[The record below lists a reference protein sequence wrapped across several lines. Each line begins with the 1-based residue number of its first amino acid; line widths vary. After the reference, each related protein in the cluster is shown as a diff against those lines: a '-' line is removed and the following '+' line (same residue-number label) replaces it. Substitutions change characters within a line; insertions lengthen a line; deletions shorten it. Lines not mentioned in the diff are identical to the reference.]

1 MPNRKRK
8 CKYCGELFLG
18 HSGVKIALSWF
29 CSMEHGISFA
39 RDEGKKA
46 IKRERKSRELKV
58 KREAI
63 ENRKLDKQRLM
74 ELKPTSYWMKRAQ
87 REFNKYIRLRDSGLP
102 CISCGAPPE
111 LIESKQGWKVGGAW
125 DAGHY
130 LSVGSHPN
138 LRFEELNV
146 HRQCKSCNGGAGNYS
161 RKNWQT
167 TQDYRDQLIKRIGLS
182 SVEWLESNHEPKR
195 YRKADYQAVEAKYK
209 DKIKELERSA

>member
-1 MPNRKRK
+1 MPNRRRK

-18 HSGVKIALSWF
+18 SSGKKIALSWF
-29 CSMEHGISFA
+29 CSMEHGITFA
-39 RDEGKKA
+39 KEQGKKA
-46 IKRERKSRELKV
+46 IERERNNKERKA
-58 KREAI
+58 KRKATEA
-63 ENRKLDKQRLM
+63 RKQDKARLM

-87 REFNKYIRLRDSGLP
+87 REFNKFIRERDKGLP
-102 CISCGAPPE
+102 CISCSAPPE
-111 LIESKQGWKVGGAW
+111 LVEGNQGWKTGGAW

-146 HRQCKSCNGGAGNYS
+146 HRQCKSCNAGAGSYT

-182 SVEWLESNHEPKR
+182 NVEWLESEHGPKR
-195 YRKADYQAVEAKYK
+195 YRKTDYQEIEAKYK
-209 DKIKELERSA
+209 GKLKELLNKQ